1 MKTARRVL
9 SIVLTV
15 LMIVGTCAIA
25 ASAFETLQAEI
36 NAAAPGSTVTMTKN
50 TTETI
55 EIKKNLTLDLGGY
68 QLTSEYGKAAIKIS
82 GGAEVTVTNGL
93 VESLYAQ
100 VDSMTM
106 LQNVGK
112 NSPAAITIRGG
123 KLTVDGLRI
132 MGANT
137 RVPTTPMNDP
147 TLFPTGSGIMSYDG
161 AEVTIKRT
169 SIYGDYGVNNKV
181 MNNQPGADPV
191 IEDAII
197 LAITKAVK
205 GDYDVA
211 DGSEEI
217 IAADRIAGVLNSNV
231 LDATDKEMIGNLLNE
246 RTLIVVKTPDTLIE
260 EKNAAANANI
270 EDPDDYV
277 DYTPTITVTPGKS
290 TADVNAPD
298 IDYCWPNTKG
308 TDCSYKFVAE
318 GVKMSDG
325 TIVALDKV
333 PTDQPLDD
341 CQIFYRVYFKMSDD
355 AKPYILMLNKTGEEN
370 PLDGAVAW
378 LADELNSTYRVYYK
392 GKTNN
397 NKIDT
402 IPEITEALADLMW
415 KVDNAGSATV
425 SFKSGDETVT
435 MMVNDIPEYNTLRQ
449 TLYRIFGKTAYEAS
463 AERVA
468 DPSYPEEGFDALT
481 YQNIFGEPMP
491 AADED
496 GYVIVGTV
504 DRIQKLLDQL
514 DEIVD
519 GSFLNTDKWG
529 DVIYWLVDEVYPEL
543 NPNNP
548 NNILKVAL
556 DQIAD
561 LQALLNTSPY
571 NAIVNAAGGAADVNG
586 LFQQALDM
594 AQPAYDALAAVLRD
608 NADVNYAI
616 DYVLSHKAEITDKV
630 NTYVNMLKDWR
641 TYVTP
646 SKFIVDDTY
655 VKTFSMI
662 GSQNVDVKE
671 PAGKLEIV
679 ISGSG
684 SVAFS
689 GGTAYDGNTGDLDE
703 YAVDFDGSFELTAIP
718 EDDSVEFVYWAN
730 VENGNR
736 ILSTEPTFRMTTNAS
751 RKIEAVFNNKGD
763 RTVYFTNPTG
773 DICGKT
779 TTFDANGAKFANVKN
794 PAISGFGFE
803 KWKGAS
809 GNYITADNFTDG
821 NANLTA
827 YAAGNSAFAS
837 PNSYYG
843 QEGAVLLVRPGSSCY
858 IVTPVF
864 STSGSYTLTFYDAGE
879 VYTATGTYSDLV
891 TMESNYPGNAYWK
904 IAGTDKIIGVNKE
917 IRHIITDN
925 ASFES
930 VQGACPV
937 YATANVTK
945 READGKVYFNVERST
960 SKQIATTGL
969 IWHTVSTAD
978 DTFDPDTDLVLNGA
992 GVKKG
997 TAKYN
1002 TPEDLY
1008 TVNFSIS
1015 AIAGRTMY
1023 LAPFIEFTDGTQT
1036 YVGDWIRYN

>member
-68 QLTSEYGKAAIKIS
+68 QLTSNYGEAAIKIS
-82 GGAEVTVTNGL
+82 GGVEVTVTNGL

-100 VDSMTM
+100 VDSATM

-132 MGANT
+132 MGSNT

-161 AEVTIKRT
+161 AEVVIKRCA
-169 SIYGDYGVNNKV
+169 IFGDYGVNNKV
-181 MNNQPGADPV
+181 MNNQPGADPE
-191 IEDAII
+191 IEDAVI
-197 LAITKAVK
+197 LALTKAVK
-205 GDYDVA
+205 GDYDIA

-217 IAADRIAGVLNSNV
+217 IAADRIAGVLNSGIR
-231 LDATDKEMIGNLLNE
+231 LEADEKEIIGNVLNE
-246 RTLIVVKTPDTLIE
+246 RTLIVVKTPETLTRMMNDE
-260 EKNAAANANI
+260 ANAEI
-270 EDPDDYV
+270 EDPADYV
-277 DYTPTITVTPGKS
+277 DYTPTITVTPGKT
-290 TADVNAPD
+290 TADVEA
-298 IDYCWPNTKG
+298 ITLDYCWDNTC
-308 TDCSYKFVAE
+308 TDCSYRMIPE
-318 GVKMSDG
+318 GVRMSDG
-325 TIVALDKV
+325 SVVDLDKV
-333 PTDQPLDD
+333 PADQPLDD
-341 CQIFYRVYFKMSDD
+341 CQIVYRVQYKMSDD
-355 AKPYILMLNKTGEEN
+355 AKPYIMMLTKEGLEN
-370 PLDGAVAW
+370 PLDGAIAW
-378 LADELNSTYRVYYK
+378 AADELDSTYQVYYK
-392 GKTNN
+392 GTTNN
-397 NKIDT
+397 NKTDT
-402 IPEITEALADLMW
+402 YKEIINALADLMW

-435 MMVNDIPEYNTLRQ
+435 VMANDIPEYNTLRQ

-468 DPSYPEEGFDALT
+468 DPSYPGSFDALT

-496 GYVIVGTV
+496 GYVIVGTL
-504 DRIQKLLDQL
+504 DRIQKLMDQA
-514 DEIVD
+514 DAIID
-519 GSFLNTDKWG
+519 GSFRNTDKWS
-529 DVIYWLVDEVYPEL
+529 DLVLWAVEKVYPEL
-543 NPNNP
+543 NPNNA

-594 AQPAYDALAAVLRD
+594 AQPAYNAIEDAFKN
-608 NADVNYAI
+608 NADVNYTI
-616 DYVLSHKAEITDKV
+616 NYILQNKDKIKGYVDKGIYMV
-630 NTYVNMLKDWR
+630 ENWR

-655 VKTFSMI
+655 VKTFTMV
-662 GSQNVDVKE
+662 GPQNVDVKE
-671 PAGKLEIV
+671 PSGKLEIV

-689 GGTAYDGNTGDLDE
+689 GGTAYDGDTGDLDE
-703 YAVDFDGSFELTAIP
+703 YAVDFDGSFTLTAIP
-718 EDDSVEFVYWAN
+718 EDDDVEFVYWAN

-736 ILSTEPTFRMTTNAS
+736 ILSTEPTFTMTTNAS

-779 TTFDANGAKFANVKN
+779 TTFDSNGAKFANVKN

-803 KWKGAS
+803 QWKGAS
-809 GNYITADNFTDG
+809 GNYITADNFADG

-891 TMESNYPGNAYWK
+891 TMESNYPGAAYWK
-904 IAGTDKIIGVNKE
+904 IAGTDTIIGVNKE

-978 DTFDPDTDLVLNGA
+978 DTFDPDTDLVLNGE

-997 TAKYN
+997 TAKY
-1002 TPEDLY
+1002 TTQEDLY
-1008 TVNFSIS
+1008 TVSFSIS
-1015 AIAGRTMY
+1015 AINGRTMY

-1036 YVGDWIRYN
+1036 YYGDWIKYN